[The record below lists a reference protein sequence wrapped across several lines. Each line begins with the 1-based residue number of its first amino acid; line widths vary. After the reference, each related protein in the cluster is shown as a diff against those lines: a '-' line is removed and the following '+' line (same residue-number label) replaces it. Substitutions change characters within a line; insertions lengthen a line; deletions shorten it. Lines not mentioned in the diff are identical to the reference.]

1 MEFDGKAN
9 QILISTDLATDEV
22 LQSVK
27 NCLTPEDAGLQI
39 KNIEATDE
47 VEISTERVF
56 LEDKVAETLQK
67 LPSAQPMLTY
77 FVNEIYFSSKL
88 RSQQPEAKS
97 IPIFLC
103 FNIGLR
109 YR

>member
-1 MEFDGKAN
+1 MEFEGKAN
-9 QILISTDLATDEV
+9 QILISTNLSTDEV

-56 LEDKVAETLQK
+56 LEDKVAEITTKTPQRSTHVNLFCK
-67 LPSAQPMLTY
+67 RYFKAQG
-77 FVNEIYFSSKL
+77 SKL
-88 RSQQPEAKS
+88 KARS
-97 IPIFLC
+97 
-103 FNIGLR
+103 
-109 YR
+109 